1 MIKRY
6 LASFILLAAAAL
18 PARAAAP
25 ELIGKFD
32 DWAVYKTSGAD
43 GTVCYALAQ
52 PKATQPANVRRDPIF
67 FLISTWPTKSVQGE
81 PSIVAGYPYREGS
94 RASVEI
100 GSDKF
105 EFYTQNEG
113 TDGGAW
119 MKEPTEEQRLLDAM
133 RRGASMVVKGTSRR
147 GTLTIDNY
155 SLKGISAAL
164 DKLAAG
170 CQ

>member
-1 MIKRY
+1 MMKRT
-6 LASFILLAAAAL
+6 LAAFTLFVATAFS
-18 PARAAAP
+18 AHAAAP
-25 ELIGKFD
+25 ELVGKFD

-43 GTVCYALAQ
+43 GVICYALTQ
-52 PKATQPANVRRDPIF
+52 PKATQPGNVRRDPIF
-67 FLISTWPTKSVQGE
+67 FLISTWPAKSVQGE
-81 PSIVAGYPYREGS
+81 PSIVPGYPYREGS

-119 MKEPTEEQRLLDAM
+119 MKEPAEEARLLDAM

-164 DKLAAG
+164 DKLAQG